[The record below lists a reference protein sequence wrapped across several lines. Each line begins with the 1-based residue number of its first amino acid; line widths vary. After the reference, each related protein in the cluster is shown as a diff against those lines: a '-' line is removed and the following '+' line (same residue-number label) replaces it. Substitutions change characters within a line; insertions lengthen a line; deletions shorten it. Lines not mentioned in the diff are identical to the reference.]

1 MVDLAISV
9 GQTQTPEAVLFWV
22 LAPLTVAAALA
33 MLLVK
38 KAVHSA
44 ILMAS
49 VMINLAIFYIAQDAL
64 FLGIV
69 QIVVYT
75 GAVMMLFLFILML
88 VGVDSSDSL
97 TETIPGLRPIAITA
111 AVGFGG
117 LMVSLIGRATLGRSA
132 IGLEAAN
139 SNGNVKG
146 IAQLLFSTY
155 VWPFEVVSALL
166 ITAAL
171 GAMVLAHHQSL
182 QLRPTQRQ
190 LSTQRFRG
198 ASLANAAGLPAPGV
212 FARHNAVD
220 VPALLPDGTPAA
232 NSINATLQARGDMLT
247 SGTFELGKVDT
258 SKGEEKLMDA
268 ANYLYL
274 SALLFTIGAVGVVV
288 RRNAIVVFMC
298 VELMLN
304 AANLAF
310 VTFSRINGDLNGQV
324 VAFFTMVVAACE
336 VVVGLAII
344 VTIYRSRRSASV
356 DDASLLK
363 R

>member
-1 MVDLAISV
+1 MLDLAISV

-22 LAPLTVAAALA
+22 LAPLTVAAALG

-49 VMINLAIFYIAQDAL
+49 VMVNLAIFYIAQDAL

-111 AVGFGG
+111 ALGFGG
-117 LMVSLIGRATLGRSA
+117 LMMSLISRATLGRNA
-132 IGLEAAN
+132 IGLDAAN
-139 SNGNVKG
+139 SLGNVEG
-146 IAQLLFSTY
+146 IAQLLFSRY

-171 GAMVLAHHQSL
+171 GAMVLAHHQSI
-182 QLRPTQRQ
+182 QIRPTQRQ

-198 ASLANAAGLPAPGV
+198 KSLANAAGLPAPGV

-232 NSINATLQARGDMLT
+232 NSINATLQARGDMLS

-258 SKGEEKLMDA
+258 SKGEEK
-268 ANYLYL
+268 
-274 SALLFTIGAVGVVV
+274 
-288 RRNAIVVFMC
+288 
-298 VELMLN
+298 
-304 AANLAF
+304 
-310 VTFSRINGDLNGQV
+310 
-324 VAFFTMVVAACE
+324 
-336 VVVGLAII
+336 
-344 VTIYRSRRSASV
+344 
-356 DDASLLK
+356 
-363 R
+363 

>member
-22 LAPLTVAAALA
+22 LAPLTVAAALG

-117 LMVSLIGRATLGRSA
+117 LMVSLIGRATLGRNA

-139 SNGNVKG
+139 SLGNVQG

-171 GAMVLAHHQSL
+171 GAMVLAHHQSI
-182 QLRPTQRQ
+182 QVRPTQRQ

-198 ASLANAAGLPAPGV
+198 KSLANAAGLPAPGV

-258 SKGEEKLMDA
+258 SKAEEK
-268 ANYLYL
+268 
-274 SALLFTIGAVGVVV
+274 
-288 RRNAIVVFMC
+288 
-298 VELMLN
+298 
-304 AANLAF
+304 
-310 VTFSRINGDLNGQV
+310 
-324 VAFFTMVVAACE
+324 
-336 VVVGLAII
+336 
-344 VTIYRSRRSASV
+344 
-356 DDASLLK
+356 
-363 R
+363 

>member
-9 GQTQTPEAVLFWV
+9 GQTQTPEALLFWV
-22 LAPLTVAAALA
+22 LAPLTVAAALG

-49 VMINLAIFYIAQDAL
+49 VMVNLAVFYIAQDAL

-97 TETIPGLRPIAITA
+97 TETIPGLRPIAIVA

-117 LMVSLIGRATLGRSA
+117 LMVSLIGRATLGRNA

-139 SNGNVKG
+139 SLGNVQG
-146 IAQLLFSTY
+146 IAQLLFSRY

-171 GAMVLAHHQSL
+171 GAMVLAHHQSI
-182 QLRPTQRQ
+182 QVRPTQRQ

-198 ASLANAAGLPAPGV
+198 KSLANAAGLPAPGV

-258 SKGEEKLMDA
+258 SKGEEK
-268 ANYLYL
+268 
-274 SALLFTIGAVGVVV
+274 
-288 RRNAIVVFMC
+288 
-298 VELMLN
+298 
-304 AANLAF
+304 
-310 VTFSRINGDLNGQV
+310 
-324 VAFFTMVVAACE
+324 
-336 VVVGLAII
+336 
-344 VTIYRSRRSASV
+344 
-356 DDASLLK
+356 
-363 R
+363 

>member
-1 MVDLAISV
+1 V

-22 LAPLTVAAALA
+22 LAPLTVAAALG

-49 VMINLAIFYIAQDAL
+49 VMVNLAVFYIAQDAL

-97 TETIPGLRPIAITA
+97 TETIPGLRPIAIVA

-117 LMVSLIGRATLGRSA
+117 LMVSLIGRATLGRNA

-139 SNGNVKG
+139 SLGNVQG
-146 IAQLLFSTY
+146 IAQLLFSRY

-171 GAMVLAHHQSL
+171 GAMVLAHHQSI
-182 QLRPTQRQ
+182 QVRPTQRQ

-198 ASLANAAGLPAPGV
+198 KSLANAAGLPAPGV

-258 SKGEEKLMDA
+258 SKGEEK
-268 ANYLYL
+268 
-274 SALLFTIGAVGVVV
+274 
-288 RRNAIVVFMC
+288 
-298 VELMLN
+298 
-304 AANLAF
+304 
-310 VTFSRINGDLNGQV
+310 
-324 VAFFTMVVAACE
+324 
-336 VVVGLAII
+336 
-344 VTIYRSRRSASV
+344 
-356 DDASLLK
+356 
-363 R
+363 

>member
-22 LAPLTVAAALA
+22 LAPLTVSAALG

-117 LMVSLIGRATLGRSA
+117 LMVSLIGRATIGRNA

-139 SNGNVKG
+139 SIGNVKG

-171 GAMVLAHHQSL
+171 GAMVLAHHQSI
-182 QLRPTQRQ
+182 QVRPTQRQ

-198 ASLANAAGLPAPGV
+198 QSLANAAGLPAPGV

-258 SKGEEKLMDA
+258 SKGEEK
-268 ANYLYL
+268 
-274 SALLFTIGAVGVVV
+274 
-288 RRNAIVVFMC
+288 
-298 VELMLN
+298 
-304 AANLAF
+304 
-310 VTFSRINGDLNGQV
+310 
-324 VAFFTMVVAACE
+324 
-336 VVVGLAII
+336 
-344 VTIYRSRRSASV
+344 
-356 DDASLLK
+356 
-363 R
+363 

>member
-1 MVDLAISV
+1 MLDLAISV

-22 LAPLTVAAALA
+22 LAPLTVAAALG

-49 VMINLAIFYIAQDAL
+49 VMINLAVFYIAQDAL

-97 TETIPGLRPIAITA
+97 TETIPGLRPIAIVA

-117 LMVSLIGRATLGRSA
+117 LMVSLIGRATLGRNA
-132 IGLEAAN
+132 IGLDAAN
-139 SNGNVKG
+139 SLGNVEG
-146 IAQLLFSTY
+146 IAQLLFSRY

-182 QLRPTQRQ
+182 QVRPTQRQ

-198 ASLANAAGLPAPGV
+198 KSLANAAGLPAPGV

-258 SKGEEKLMDA
+258 SKGEEK
-268 ANYLYL
+268 
-274 SALLFTIGAVGVVV
+274 
-288 RRNAIVVFMC
+288 
-298 VELMLN
+298 
-304 AANLAF
+304 
-310 VTFSRINGDLNGQV
+310 
-324 VAFFTMVVAACE
+324 
-336 VVVGLAII
+336 
-344 VTIYRSRRSASV
+344 
-356 DDASLLK
+356 
-363 R
+363 

>member
-9 GQTQTPEAVLFWV
+9 GQTQTPEAVLFWA
-22 LAPLTVAAALA
+22 LAPLTVAAALG

-117 LMVSLIGRATLGRSA
+117 LMVSLIGRATIGRNA

-139 SNGNVKG
+139 SIGNVKG

-171 GAMVLAHHQSL
+171 GAMVLAHHQSI
-182 QLRPTQRQ
+182 QVRPTQRQ

-198 ASLANAAGLPAPGV
+198 QSLANAAGLPAPGV

-258 SKGEEKLMDA
+258 SKGEEK
-268 ANYLYL
+268 
-274 SALLFTIGAVGVVV
+274 
-288 RRNAIVVFMC
+288 
-298 VELMLN
+298 
-304 AANLAF
+304 
-310 VTFSRINGDLNGQV
+310 
-324 VAFFTMVVAACE
+324 
-336 VVVGLAII
+336 
-344 VTIYRSRRSASV
+344 
-356 DDASLLK
+356 
-363 R
+363 

>member
-1 MVDLAISV
+1 MLDLAISV
-9 GQTQTPEAVLFWV
+9 VQTQSPETVLFWV
-22 LAPLTVAAALA
+22 LAPLTVAAALG

-49 VMINLAIFYIAQDAL
+49 VMVNLAIFYIAQDAL

-111 AVGFGG
+111 ALGFGG
-117 LMVSLIGRATLGRSA
+117 LMMSLISRATLGRNA
-132 IGLEAAN
+132 IGLDAAN
-139 SNGNVKG
+139 SLGNVEG
-146 IAQLLFSTY
+146 IAQLLFSRY

-171 GAMVLAHHQSL
+171 GAMVLAHHQSI
-182 QLRPTQRQ
+182 QVRPTQRQ

-198 ASLANAAGLPAPGV
+198 KSLANAAGLPAPGV

-232 NSINATLQARGDMLT
+232 NSINATLQARGDMLP

-258 SKGEEKLMDA
+258 SKGEEK
-268 ANYLYL
+268 
-274 SALLFTIGAVGVVV
+274 
-288 RRNAIVVFMC
+288 
-298 VELMLN
+298 
-304 AANLAF
+304 
-310 VTFSRINGDLNGQV
+310 
-324 VAFFTMVVAACE
+324 
-336 VVVGLAII
+336 
-344 VTIYRSRRSASV
+344 
-356 DDASLLK
+356 
-363 R
+363 